1 MRFEILIMKFPRLI
15 FSATILVFG
24 FLLVVF
30 SALKLSPGAV
40 AVDVKGGSDVAE
52 EAQGNPTSPV
62 RQTQGSEG
70 VSIEEIEIVELEN
83 GVDYYLPYPGILPD
97 HPLYWL
103 KMIRDRV
110 RLWLTRNVEAKYE
123 RLLLYADKRIG
134 AAKVLIE
141 GGQADLGITT
151 VTKAEKYLEQAVS
164 QLEKVKETGKA
175 YPERVENLQKAISK
189 HEEVLRAVKEQVP
202 DQAKPALDQAVEKAV
217 SLQERLRNRF
227 IQ

>member
-1 MRFEILIMKFPRLI
+1 MNFSRLI
-15 FSATILVFG
+15 FSATVLVFG

-30 SALKLSPGAV
+30 SALKLSPGAA
-40 AVDVKGGSDVAE
+40 AVDIKGGSDVAE
-52 EAQGNPTSPV
+52 RAQRNPASPDETS
-62 RQTQGSEG
+62 GLEG
-70 VSIEEIEIVELEN
+70 TGTEEGIEVIELGEN
-83 GVDYYLPYPGILPD
+83 WVDYYLPYPGILPD

-110 RLWLTRNVEAKYE
+110 RLWSTRDVEAKYE

-151 VTKAEKYLEQAVS
+151 ATKAEKYLEQAVG
-164 QLEKVKETGKA
+164 QLEKVKKAGKA
-175 YPERVENLQKAISK
+175 YPERVENLQKAIAK
-189 HEEVLRAVKEQVP
+189 HEEVLRTVKEQVP
-202 DQAKPALDQAVEKAV
+202 DQAKPTLDQAVEKAAM
-217 SLQERLRNRF
+217 LQERLRNRF